1 MRRSIPILAIVLLTT
16 MVILCTSQAS
26 AFEEMTGVTMLVS
39 PSEANSGGDLDMTV
53 TVANHNNRSLL
64 VTVMTVQVYNG
75 HAGWTEE
82 NQRYVVDV
90 SDGLVPANGS
100 KTFDVSGKAPKYVG
114 SCSVTVVI
122 AGIFDGDENASISGM
137 MTYMTL
143 NPNVGGFLVTGLL
156 IVLVPIIAVVVG
168 VVVAVYF
175 FSRKDVPNPAY
186 SRRCGWCGEVM
197 SPGSTYCGRCG
208 KNN

>member
-1 MRRSIPILAIVLLTT
+1 M
-16 MVILCTSQAS
+16 
-26 AFEEMTGVTMLVS
+26 
-39 PSEANSGGDLDMTV
+39 
-53 TVANHNNRSLL
+53 ANHNNRSLL

-143 NPNVGGFLVTGLL
+143 NPNVGASSSQV
-156 IVLVPIIAVVVG
+156 
-168 VVVAVYF
+168 
-175 FSRKDVPNPAY
+175 
-186 SRRCGWCGEVM
+186 C
-197 SPGSTYCGRCG
+197 
-208 KNN
+208 